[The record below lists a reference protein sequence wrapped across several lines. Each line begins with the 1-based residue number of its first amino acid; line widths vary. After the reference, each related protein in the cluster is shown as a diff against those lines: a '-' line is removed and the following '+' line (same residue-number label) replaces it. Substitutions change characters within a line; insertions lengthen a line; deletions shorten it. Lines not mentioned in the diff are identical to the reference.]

1 MHNRID
7 LASGQVNNH
16 DRIIIGLVQPL
27 DSPPF
32 IAIAWPLKAS
42 VSTVEAFPAVASKAA
57 ALFAQAAT
65 RLAQHKA
72 KRL

>member
-1 MHNRID
+1 MHQRTD
-7 LASGQVNNH
+7 LASGQVTNH
-16 DRIIIGLVQPL
+16 DRILIELIQPL
-27 DSPPF
+27 DRPPF
-32 IAIAWPLKAS
+32 IAVNWPVKAS
-42 VSTVEAFPAVASKAA
+42 VSTVEAFPAVASKA

>member
-1 MHNRID
+1 MHQRTD
-7 LASGQVNNH
+7 LASGQVTNT
-16 DRIIIGLVQPL
+16 DRILIELIQPP
-27 DSPPF
+27 DSPPLVSV
-32 IAIAWPLKAS
+32 AWPLKAS
-42 VSTVEAFPAVASKAA
+42 VSSVEAFPAVASKAA

>member
-1 MHNRID
+1 MHHRTD
-7 LASGQVNNH
+7 LASGTINGH
-16 DRIIIGLVQPL
+16 DRITVELVQPP
-27 DSPPF
+27 DSP
-32 IAIAWPLKAS
+32 ALVAVSWPLKAS

>member
-1 MHNRID
+1 MHHRTD
-7 LASGQVNNH
+7 LAAGTINGH
-16 DRIIIGLVQPL
+16 DRILIELIQPP

-32 IAIAWPLKAS
+32 VSVAWPLKAS

>member
-1 MHNRID
+1 MHQRTD
-7 LASGQVNNH
+7 LASGQVTNH
-16 DRIIIGLVQPL
+16 DRILIELVQPRSTPGVHHHRL
-27 DSPPF
+27 AYQSFRSERGSLPGGR
-32 IAIAWPLKAS
+32 LK
-42 VSTVEAFPAVASKAA
+42 TA

>member
-1 MHNRID
+1 MHNRTD
-7 LASGQVNNH
+7 LAAGTINGH
-16 DRIIIGLVQPL
+16 DRILIELIQPP
-27 DSPPF
+27 DSPAF
-32 IAIAWPLKAS
+32 ITIAWPVKAS
-42 VSTVEAFPAVASKAA
+42 VASVEAFPAVASKAA